1 MRAAR
6 LLFNSLLLFLR
17 TNKSAAAPIPAT
29 ATTATIPPAIAP
41 VDELDELEEAAA
53 EAVVELEEMALLL
66 VKLAVIL
73 LALDMVGIALIL
85 LLLLLLILL
94 VGAEVV
100 LATVVGVGA
109 LVLEGMLSLF
119 ALVVVTL
126 AGSVLLAEL

>member
-1 MRAAR
+1 M
-6 LLFNSLLLFLR
+6 
-17 TNKSAAAPIPAT
+17 
-29 ATTATIPPAIAP
+29 
-41 VDELDELEEAAA
+41 
-53 EAVVELEEMALLL
+53 VELEEMALLL

-73 LALDMVGIALIL
+73 LTLDMVGVALIP

-100 LATVVGVGA
+100 LATVVEVGA
-109 LVLEGMLSLF
+109 LVLEGVLSLF